1 MFYDERILEEQ
12 GKAFRATMILAWFI
26 SLIYGLLHAL
36 SMFANGTFYAPA
48 LVLESISIVSG
59 LVFFLYGEIKH
70 HASTK
75 DEMVANKKNHYYKKV
90 FYLYLGMLLF
100 AFCIQNSLGSR
111 YDWFPPNHF
120 LATLEIPCWLLLLT
134 CFKFKGVP
142 FNYSYLAEDKSTYIR
157 RTFANVAKLAK
168 IIALATGAGIIVL
181 IVLKA
186 STSELVAVL
195 TAGVISWISLSIEYL
210 IISWAERVSDHANE
224 QNRISSATLI
234 FACFGAIMYIISAA
248 AGSYLAWNNGSNIT
262 NATTLMI
269 GSTLNQYFGY
279 LSMYFFGLFA
289 VYLYS
294 EMKHIKSRL
303 FDIATIIAMGLV
315 IFEFILEPLS
325 QVLYYMVGYMAI
337 EIGLTAIHVHAA
349 IEYLILVTQS
359 VVLAAAT
366 VAIVKTQN
374 AKRVAY
380 IYPAVVM
387 LSSVCVHLW
396 AMQSNMGYLVEYV
409 FFSILAVWLCVIIAL
424 AYRMGKRHPKGRN

>member
-1 MFYDERILEEQ
+1 MFYDERILVEQ

-48 LVLESISIVSG
+48 LVHESISIISG
-59 LVFFLYGEIKH
+59 LVLFLYGEIKH

-75 DEMVANKKNHYYKKV
+75 DEMVAYKKNYYYKKV
-90 FYLYLGMLLF
+90 FYWYLGIILF
-100 AFCIQNSLGSR
+100 AFCLQISLGSR
-111 YDWFPPNHF
+111 YEWFPPNHF
-120 LATLEIPCWLLLLT
+120 LLTLQIPCWLLLLT
-134 CFKFKGVP
+134 YFKFKGVP
-142 FNYSYLAEDKSTYIR
+142 FNYSYLAEDKPTYIR

-168 IIALATGAGIIVL
+168 IIALATMTGIVIL
-181 IVLKA
+181 IVLRA
-186 STSELVAVL
+186 SISEFIAVL
-195 TAGVISWISLSIEYL
+195 AAGIISWISLSIEYL

-224 QNRISSATLI
+224 NNRISSATLT
-234 FACFGAIMYIISAA
+234 FVCFGAIMYIISAV
-248 AGSYLAWNNGSNIT
+248 AGSYLVWDNGSNIT

-294 EMKHIKSRL
+294 EIKDIKSRL

-325 QVLYYMVGYMAI
+325 QVLYYMVGNMAN
-337 EIGLTAIHVHAA
+337 EISMAA
-349 IEYLILVTQS
+349 IQIHSVIDYLILVAES
-359 VVLAAAT
+359 IVLT
-366 VAIVKTQN
+366 VASIAIIK
-374 AKRVAY
+374 AKNTKKVAF
-380 IYPAVVM
+380 IYPTVVV

-396 AMQSNMGYLVEYV
+396 AMQSNTGHLVENV
-409 FFSILAVWLCVIIAL
+409 VFSILAIWLCVIIIS
-424 AYRMGKRHPKGRN
+424 AYRMGKRPPKIM